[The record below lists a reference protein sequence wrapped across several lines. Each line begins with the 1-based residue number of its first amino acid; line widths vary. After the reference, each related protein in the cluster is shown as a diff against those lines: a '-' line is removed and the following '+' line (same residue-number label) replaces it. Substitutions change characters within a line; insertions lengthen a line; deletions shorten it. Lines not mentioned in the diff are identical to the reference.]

1 MLSARSLA
9 VLFMFTSIFTMSVVP
24 ALAETPQAEKSTE
37 SRLTMI
43 ATRTETEVKLDGIL
57 DDEVWKIAPSVSGF
71 IQTEPR
77 ESEAASEDTEVRI
90 AFDGD
95 SLYIAAYCHDR
106 EPDKVIV
113 AALRKDFK
121 EDEQDSFGVALD
133 TFKDRRNGYIFYT
146 NPEGAKAD
154 QQFANEGREVNA
166 SWDAVWWVA
175 TRRVADGWIAEI
187 RIPFKALRFEPSERA
202 TWGINFSRRIRR
214 KNELTYW
221 SLIPRAYTF
230 ARMSLGGDL
239 IGLDAGTPGRD
250 LRLKPYVAGSTVRP
264 TGGTF
269 DQSGDI
275 GVDFKGALTSSLTL
289 DATVNPDFA
298 QAEADEQQVNLTQFS
313 QFFPEKRDFFLENS
327 GVFYVGDA
335 GRNNRVNPTP
345 TPDEDLL
352 PFFSRSIGL
361 APDGTPIPITAGARL
376 TGRLGG
382 FTVGGLF
389 AHTKAASKQPANLW
403 GVLRLRRNILKN
415 SDVGAIF
422 MTRDATSRDNDYNRV
437 YGLDATIRFPGN
449 IDWSTYGLSSQ
460 SPRRQGGQSAF
471 RTSLNREGNFLHAKG
486 GIMHIDPQ
494 FNDELGYL
502 KRVGIRKT
510 FTDIGV
516 RPRPPSLKK
525 LGVRELHPHIVWN
538 YFNDLDG
545 KFLAKRMHS
554 GLSVFLN
561 NGGFFEYS
569 ANPQADTLAR
579 PFKIHRNFA
588 AIPAGFYDWHVH
600 QFKLNSDPSRKVSLN
615 LDVGK
620 GGLWNG
626 RQFSV
631 SPQLRFRPS
640 YRFFVSAGL
649 SRTKVDLDPLNAH
662 FVQSL
667 LTVRTNY
674 SFSRNMFLDALIQYD
689 YDQKLR
695 STNIRFNFI
704 HRPLSDLYVVYNEQS
719 FDTPEAPASGR
730 SLVVKF
736 TRMVSF

>member
-1 MLSARSLA
+1 MLFSRSLA
-9 VLFMFTSIFTMSVVP
+9 VVVVLSMS
-24 ALAETPQAEKSTE
+24 ALPSLADAPQSVKSVE
-37 SRLTMI
+37 GRLTMI
-43 ATRTETEVKLDGIL
+43 ATRTETEVKLDGVL
-57 DDEVWKIAPSVSGF
+57 DDAVWKIAQPISGF
-71 IQTEPR
+71 VQTEPK
-77 ESEAASEDTEVRI
+77 ESEAATEDTEVRI
-90 AFDGD
+90 AFDAD

-106 EPDKVIV
+106 EPGKLIV

-154 QQFANEGREVNA
+154 QQFANEGREVNQ

-175 TRRVADGWIAEI
+175 THRVEDGWVAEI
-187 RIPFKALRFEPSERA
+187 RIPFKALRFEPSEHA

-239 IGLDAGTPGRD
+239 AGLDAGTPGRD
-250 LRLKPYVAGSTVRP
+250 LRIKPYISGSTVRP
-264 TGGTF
+264 TGGTY
-269 DQSGDI
+269 DRSGEV
-275 GVDFKGALTSSLTL
+275 GLDFKAALTTSLTL

-352 PFFSRSIGL
+352 PFFSRAIGL

-389 AHTKAASKQPANLW
+389 AHTKAAARQPANLW
-403 GVLRLRRNILKN
+403 GVLRIRRNILKN
-415 SDVGAIF
+415 SDIGAIF
-422 MTRDATSRDNDYNRV
+422 MTRDATSLENSYNRV
-437 YGLDATIRFPGN
+437 YGLDATIRFRGN
-449 IDWSTYGLSSQ
+449 IDWSSYALTSQ
-460 SPRRQGGQSAF
+460 SPGRHGGQSAF

-486 GIMHIDPQ
+486 GIMKIDPQ
-494 FNDELGYL
+494 FNDELGYY

-510 FTDIGV
+510 FVDMGV
-516 RPRPPSLKK
+516 RPRPVSLKK
-525 LGVRELHPHIVWN
+525 LGVRELHPHITWN
-538 YFNDLDG
+538 YFNGLDG
-545 KFLAKRMHS
+545 TFLAKKMHT
-554 GLSVFLN
+554 GFSVFLN

-569 ANPQADTLAR
+569 ANPQADTLTR
-579 PFKIHRNFA
+579 PFRINRNYA
-588 AIPAGFYDWHVH
+588 PIPAGFYDWHVH
-600 QFKLNSDPSRKVSLN
+600 QFKLSSDPSRKVSLN
-615 LDVGK
+615 LDLGK

-626 RQFSV
+626 RQASV
-631 SPQLRFRPS
+631 FPQVRFRPS
-640 YRFFVSAGL
+640 YRFFVQAGL
-649 SRTKVDLDPLNAH
+649 SRTRIDLDPQNAH
-662 FVQSL
+662 YVQDL
-667 LTVRTNY
+667 LTIRTNY
-674 SFSRNMFLDALIQYD
+674 SFSKNMFLDALIQYD
-689 YDQKLR
+689 SDQKVR
-695 STNIRFNFI
+695 NTNIRFNFI

-719 FDTPEAPASGR
+719 FDTPEAPAAGR
-730 SLVVKF
+730 SLVMKF